1 MLEARTGRPVG
12 GQPFT
17 QHTDKFVIHDDD
29 MDSDTAT
36 ESDLSLKS
44 LSFLH
49 MVDDRH

>member
-17 QHTDKFVIHDDD
+17 QKTDKFVINNDD

-36 ESDLSLKS
+36 ESNLSPKATVILAQGE
-44 LSFLH
+44 
-49 MVDDRH
+49 